1 MNNSDYSFETLEA
14 LHKFLRGINPCV
26 NSYKMKY
33 EVECE
38 QNEKLK
44 SGTPHCDTRM
54 IYTR

>member
-44 SGTPHCDTRM
+44 SGTPHCDIRM